1 MVAEFRNDYTT
12 TLNGNTNVLGD
23 LYVADGLD
31 VNGPTTLKTN
41 PAHTGVGIINSSN
54 QDILRVTD
62 NGDVTVS
69 GNLRTNTAQAKDTNQ
84 LTVNDNLTVTGTL
97 NVNTFTPTIL
107 KSTGTPG
114 IKVQSSTGADIAKF
128 WNTGDTHLYGD
139 VSITGSLIANNFSP
153 WWVAGKIDGATLTI
167 LNAKGEK
174 ASEITCVRK
183 SGTTLGVYDIRWTT
197 PHPDG
202 ANWVGFVQGEGSSYN
217 ETIGAFTTGYT
228 NISTGFTAIF
238 RKLYAQPAG
247 ANEGLVDCPFTF
259 YVMK

>member
-1 MVAEFRNDYTT
+1 
-12 TLNGNTNVLGD
+12 
-23 LYVADGLD
+23 
-31 VNGPTTLKTN
+31 
-41 PAHTGVGIINSSN
+41 
-54 QDILRVTD
+54 
-62 NGDVTVS
+62 
-69 GNLRTNTAQAKDTNQ
+69 
-84 LTVNDNLTVTGTL
+84 
-97 NVNTFTPTIL
+97 
-107 KSTGTPG
+107 
-114 IKVQSSTGADIAKF
+114 
-128 WNTGDTHLYGD
+128 

-167 LNAKGEK
+167 LNTKGEK
-174 ASEITCVRK
+174 ASELTCTRK
-183 SGTTLGVYDIRWTT
+183 SGTALGVYDIRWTT

-238 RKLYAQPAG
+238 RKLYAQPTG